1 MTLQVVLPFLL
12 CVELTCKILSF
23 LLFERKSQNF
33 LAVSIKKCIF
43 AADL

>member
-1 MTLQVVLPFLL
+1 MGEGAMGERLPLSL
-12 CVELTCKILSF
+12 YISLSF
-23 LLFERKSQNF
+23 PYFERKSQNF